1 MFSKRFFLILMASIS
16 TVLFCG
22 ASIACSKSSN
32 TGSTGVTGDA
42 AKKYR
47 IGVVLNHTQDVFMKN
62 LESGFIDE
70 AAKYPE
76 LEMKLL
82 ESGMDPV
89 KQLSQVE
96 QLISEKVD
104 IIVLNPA
111 NQESSAIAVET
122 AADAGIPIF
131 TVNTTTTPE
140 AQAKCLTYVG
150 SDAMESGRIQC
161 RYVAETVLKGSG
173 KVAYMNASMGHQAQI
188 DRYTGTMEIFNKYP
202 NIEIVLEGSGE
213 WRTDKAV
220 ALTENW
226 LQSGRQFDVIVCQG
240 ADMAFGAVLA
250 LKDAGK
256 NGQIKVSGIDISNES
271 AKELLD
277 GNISNLVFQDAKGQG
292 EAGLKTALKILKGE
306 KVSTSID
313 IPYELITTE
322 NCSNYDGRY

>member
-1 MFSKRFFLILMASIS
+1 MFSKRCSLTLMVSIS
-16 TVLFCG
+16 MVLLCM
-22 ASIACSKSSN
+22 APIACSKSSN
-32 TGSTGVTGDA
+32 TGDTGA
-42 AKKYR
+42 IAKKYK
-47 IGVVLNHTQDVFMKN
+47 IGVVLNHNQDVFMKN

-89 KQLSQVE
+89 RQLSQVE
-96 QLISEKVD
+96 QLISEKVN

-111 NQESSAIAVET
+111 NQESSATAVE
-122 AADAGIPIF
+122 AAIDANIPIF
-131 TVNTTTTPE
+131 TVNTMTTPE

-150 SDAMESGRIQC
+150 SDATESGRIQG
-161 RYVAETVLKGSG
+161 RYVAETILKGSG

-188 DRYTGTMEIFNKYP
+188 DRYIGTMEIFDKYP
-202 NIEIVLEGSGE
+202 NIEVVLEGSGE
-213 WRTDKAV
+213 WRTDRAV

-250 LKDAGK
+250 LKDTGK

-271 AKELLD
+271 AKELLA

-292 EAGLKTALKILKGE
+292 EAGIKTALRILRDE

-313 IPYELITTE
+313 IPYELITAE

>member
-1 MFSKRFFLILMASIS
+1 MFAKRFFLIS
-16 TVLFCG
+16 TVLFCM
-22 ASIACSKSSN
+22 ASIACSKSPN
-32 TGSTGVTGDA
+32 TGNTSTAGTSA
-42 AKKYR
+42 EKYK
-47 IGVVLNHTQDVFMKN
+47 IGVVLNHAQDVFMKN

-96 QLISEKVD
+96 QLISEKMD

-111 NQESSAIAVET
+111 NQESSATAVE
-122 AADAGIPIF
+122 AAIDAGIPIF
-131 TVNTTTTPE
+131 TVNTMTTAE

-150 SDAMESGRIQC
+150 SDATESGRIQG
-161 RYVAETVLKGSG
+161 RYVAETILKGSG

-188 DRYTGTMEIFNKYP
+188 DRYTGTMEIFSKYP

-271 AKELLD
+271 AKELLA

-292 EAGLKTALKILKGE
+292 EAGVRTALKILKGE
-306 KVSTSID
+306 KVPASID
-313 IPYELITTE
+313 IPYELITAE